1 MNIPPDIEDEYVKD
15 FLCNTSLK
23 DLPDEE
29 WKEIK
34 DFENYMI
41 SNYGR
46 IKSLERW
53 ATPLNG
59 RRWKLPERIMKLQF
73 MRFFNKYLKC
83 NFYNIT
89 CLLSSEGIR
98 YRKSVPRLVYY
109 HFVEKFD
116 LSDNSIL
123 ISFKN
128 NNRLHLNAKNLEKL
142 SVSQELFK
150 RVRINRVKNSRS
162 DYEQSVNQYT
172 TEGNLLSTFDSI
184 DVAGDALS
192 IDNRHILAAIK
203 KERLTAG
210 GFRWFP
216 RDYIPKK
223 EDFIFRPQIENSVR
237 LLNRS
242 LWEKL
247 GNPSIDTNNPPACMN
262 LSLKD
267 LPGERWKPIPDFDD
281 YFIIS
286 NKGRIKRLAG
296 WTVVGRKLFL
306 KEQILSIMLRG
317 NINMT
322 YSLYC
327 VLRHDRKKVRIT
339 ITRLL
344 YHLFVKEFDI
354 HDRTLVVVNTS
365 EPLWDIDLSK
375 LSLQPVYSL
384 LKQKN
389 IDDNSRAQ

>member
-1 MNIPPDIEDEYVKD
+1 MSIPPEIQDQYAKD
-15 FLCNTSLK
+15 VLCNTSLK
-23 DLPDEE
+23 DLPNEE

-46 IKSLERW
+46 IKSVERW
-53 ATPLNG
+53 ANPLNG
-59 RRWKLPERIMKLQF
+59 RKWQLPERIMKLQF
-73 MRFFNKYLKC
+73 MPFFNKHLTC

-89 CLLSSEGIR
+89 CLLSSEGKR
-98 YRKSVPRLVYY
+98 FRKSVPRLVYY
-109 HFVEKFD
+109 HFVEEFD
-116 LSDNSIL
+116 LNDRSTL
-123 ISFKN
+123 ISFKD
-128 NNRLHLNAKNLEKL
+128 NNRFYLHARNLERL
-142 SVSQELFK
+142 SISEELFK
-150 RVRINRVKNSRS
+150 RVRTNRVKNSRS
-162 DYEQSVNQYT
+162 DYNQSVNQYT

-184 DVAGDALS
+184 DVAADTLG
-192 IDNRHILAAIK
+192 IENRHILAAIK

-210 GFRWFP
+210 GFRWFFKG
-216 RDYIPKK
+216 DVPKE
-223 EDFIFRPQIENSVR
+223 EDFIFSSEIGDSAQ

-247 GNPSIDTNNPPACMN
+247 GSPPIDENNPPTCMN

-267 LPGERWKPIPDFDD
+267 LPGEKWKPIPGFENR
-281 YFIIS
+281 FIIS

-296 WTVVGRKLFL
+296 WTCVGRKLFL
-306 KEQILSIMLRG
+306 KEQILSIMQSG
-317 NINMT
+317 NINMA

-327 VLRHDRKKVRIT
+327 VLRDKKKKSRIT

-354 HDRTLVVVNTS
+354 YDRTLVVVNKN
-365 EPLWDIDLSK
+365 EPLWNIDLSK

-389 IDDNSRAQ
+389 IGKK